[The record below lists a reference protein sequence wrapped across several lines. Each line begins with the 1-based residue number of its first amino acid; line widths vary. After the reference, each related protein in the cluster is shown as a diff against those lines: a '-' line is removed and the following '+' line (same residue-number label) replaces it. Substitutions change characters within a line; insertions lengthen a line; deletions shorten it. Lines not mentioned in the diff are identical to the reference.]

1 MQGTLVNAAA
11 VLVGSGLGLALGSR
25 LPERMREIILQG
37 LGLASLAIGI
47 QLALKT
53 DRLVVVI
60 ASLLLGG
67 LCGEGLKVEQKLE
80 RGAAWLK
87 ERAGSRSKTFVDGFI
102 TASLVYCVGAMTVVG
117 ALEEGIRGDPSLL
130 YAKSALDG
138 FASIAFAASLG
149 VGVAFAAGT
158 VLVVQGGL
166 TLLGSQLKFL
176 LEPEILNV
184 LSATGGL
191 LIVGIGFYLLG
202 IKRIRVANLLPALV
216 IAPVLAAFF

>member
-25 LPERMREIILQG
+25 LPERMREVVLQG
-37 LGLASLAIGI
+37 LGLASLAIGFH
-47 QLALKT
+47 LTLKT

-60 ASLLLGG
+60 GSLLLGG
-67 LCGEGLKVEQKLE
+67 LCGEALQIERALE
-80 RGAAWLK
+80 RGGAWV
-87 ERAGSRSKTFVDGFI
+87 RDRVGSRSKTFVHGFI

-117 ALEEGIRGDPSLL
+117 ALEEGISGDPSIL

-158 VLVVQGGL
+158 VLVVQGAL
-166 TLLGSQLKFL
+166 TLLGTQLKFL
-176 LEPEILNV
+176 LEPPVLNV

-202 IKRIRVANLLPALV
+202 IKRLRVANLLPAL
-216 IAPVLAAFF
+216 IFAPALATFF